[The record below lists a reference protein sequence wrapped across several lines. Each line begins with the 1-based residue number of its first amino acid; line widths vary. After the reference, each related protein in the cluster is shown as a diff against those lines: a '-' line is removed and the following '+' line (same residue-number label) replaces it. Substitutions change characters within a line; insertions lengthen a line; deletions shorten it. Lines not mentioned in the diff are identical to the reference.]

1 MRKWDIVFYIQP
13 HRFLLRESIFPLLA
27 GHILFDAVQDAVL
40 LSLWQEH
47 YWLSCNMAIT
57 ITLNGAGLL
66 VSHFPASTGVGV
78 CSIPAAGL
86 CTSAW
91 TPQCFFTF
99 LKVPWN
105 LSSSLH
111 LLIIL
116 NVEICLS
123 HFEGMKN
130 LNIKSTCS
138 MKVNSDLSVA
148 TK

>member
-27 GHILFDAVQDAVL
+27 GHILFWCSPGCSFAFLVTGALLAVL
-40 LSLWQEH
+40 QHGDHHNPQWSR
-47 YWLSCNMAIT
+47 T
-57 ITLNGAGLL
+57 

-138 MKVNSDLSVA
+138 RKVNSDLSVA